1 MKSIP
6 VTFKNKPMPDG
17 TVVTFTMKGCLVA
30 NTGSPTAAKPTIQ
43 IHLPKTDNR
52 DINGAF
58 VEYAGHDYH
67 VVDTTAAQM
76 DPNTPTPWNRYAIA
90 ERIRML

>member
-1 MKSIP
+1 MKSIS

-17 TVVTFTMKGCLVA
+17 SVVTFTIDGCLVA
-30 NTGSPTAAKPTIQ
+30 NCGSPTAQKPQIQ
-43 IHLPKTDNR
+43 IHLPKNDPR
-52 DINGAF
+52 DVDGAF

-76 DPNTPTPWNRYAIA
+76 DSNTPTPWNRYAIA

>member
-6 VTFKNKPMPDG
+6 VTFKNKPTPDG
-17 TVVTFTMKGCLVA
+17 TVETFTIDSCLVA
-30 NTGSPTAAKPTIQ
+30 NTDSPTARRPQIQ
-43 IHLPKTDNR
+43 IHLPKTDDR
-52 DINGAF
+52 DVNGAF

-67 VVDTTAAQM
+67 VVDTTVAQM
-76 DPNTPTPWNRYAIA
+76 DQNTPTPWNRYAIA